1 MEFLLIMFIFPAIVL
16 ILSIVGYL
24 ITKRSYVTPAIIF
37 VLFSFLLLLFF
48 NESFFIW
55 VIVYSVLSVI
65 ISVIMSLF
73 NKKEQK

>member
-73 NKKEQK
+73 NKKE